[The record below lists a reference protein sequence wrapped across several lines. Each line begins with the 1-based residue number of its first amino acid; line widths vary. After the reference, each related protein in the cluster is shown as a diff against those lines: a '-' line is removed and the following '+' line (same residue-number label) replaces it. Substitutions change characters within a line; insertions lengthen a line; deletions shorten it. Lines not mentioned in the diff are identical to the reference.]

1 MTVRSSHLH
10 NGETEPAAASRASLS
25 VNRLIAAIL
34 WVLACITTW
43 QLVAAV
49 TPGAVWWFQVA
60 AGVAFQAIFTALE
73 RPILRGRPNKVSGT
87 VLLVDTLVN
96 AGGIFPFALRMSA
109 TPTAQMISTTFSM
122 SPQMTP
128 PAAFAVSVIFG
139 FLLAAAPEAVWR
151 WRG

>member
-1 MTVRSSHLH
+1 MSVQSRELH
-10 NGETEPAAASRASLS
+10 NGEPVAQQRIGLS
-25 VNRLIAAIL
+25 VNQPIAAVL
-34 WVLACITTW
+34 WVLACVTTW

-49 TPGAVWWFQVA
+49 TPGAVWFFQVG
-60 AGVAFQAIFTALE
+60 AGIVLQVIFTTLE
-73 RPILRGRPNKVSGT
+73 RPVLRGRPNKVSST
-87 VLLVDTLVN
+87 VLIVDTLVN

-109 TPTAQMISTTFSM
+109 TPTAQMISTTFNL

-128 PAAFAVSVIFG
+128 PAAFAVSLLFG